1 MLTKYFSRYWLL
13 ITVTVLLVVV
23 QAVIS
28 LYLPDLMSNIVDKGI
43 TKGDVD
49 YIWKVGGQMLLYSL
63 MSALAAI
70 VGSYT
75 SSIVSMGI
83 GRDLRG
89 AVFEKVNSFSLE
101 EINKFST
108 ASLITRTTND
118 VTQIQQ
124 ATMMVLRMV
133 AMAPVM
139 AIGGIVMSVNK
150 DAQLTS
156 VLFISIPI
164 MFAGLG
170 LITWIVVPWFR
181 SMQTKIDRLS
191 LVLRERVTGIRV
203 IRAFNKEEHEKKR
216 FTEANN
222 DLTNTALKINRVAS
236 LLFPYMMIV
245 MNFTTILII
254 WFGAK
259 QIDIGKLQVGQMMA
273 VMQYVMQIMFSFI
286 MISVIF
292 IMLPRANVSANR
304 IKEVLAVEPKVKDP
318 YLSSS
323 TSDSNNGKNARNT
336 RSAEGE
342 RFVNSAWYMKIGKSE
357 NVKGVIEF
365 DNVTFSYPGAGEP
378 VLENISFKAL
388 PGKVTAI
395 IGSTGSGKST
405 LLNLIPR
412 FYDVTSGSVK
422 IDGVDVR
429 EFPLETLRKNI
440 GYATQKAMIFS
451 GTIRDN
457 IRFGREWITDQ
468 MIEHA
473 ADIAQVMEFAS
484 KYPEGLDYYIDQSGL
499 NLSGGQKQRV
509 SIARAIAGKPRIYL
523 FDDTFSALDFKTDA
537 NVRLRLFKE
546 TSDATVIIVA
556 QRVATIMQA
565 DQIIVLEDGKVVGI
579 GTHAEL
585 IENNE
590 VYRDIV
596 NSQLSREEI

>member
-118 VTQIQQ
+118 VTQIQR

-181 SMQTKIDRLS
+181 SMQTKIDRLT

-323 TSDSNNGKNARNT
+323 TSDSKNGKNARNT
-336 RSAEGE
+336 RSAEDE
-342 RFVNSAWYMKIGKSE
+342 RLVNSAWYMKIGKSE
-357 NVKGVIEF
+357 NIKGEVEF
-365 DNVTFSYPGAGEP
+365 DNVTFSYPGASEP

>member
-124 ATMMVLRMV
+124 ATMMMLRMV

-139 AIGGIVMSVNK
+139 AIGGIAMSVNK

-156 VLFISIPI
+156 ALFISIPI

-323 TSDSNNGKNARNT
+323 TPDSNNGKNARNT

-357 NVKGVIEF
+357 NVKGEVEF

-422 IDGVDVR
+422 IDGIDVR

-468 MIEHA
+468 MVEHA

-509 SIARAIAGKPRIYL
+509 SIARTIAGKPKIYL

>member
-318 YLSSS
+318 YLSSA
-323 TSDSNNGKNARNT
+323 TSDSKNGKDAKNT

-422 IDGVDVR
+422 IDGIDVR